1 MIISCFIMLDQT
13 VIYLLCLRMIR
24 RPPRSTRTYT
34 LFPYTT
40 LFRAAGRQPECRTG
54 VLVGQARTLGAPRR
68 PRLEA
73 AARDFRALFSF
84 TPARISDW
92 CDHRSE
98 EHTSELQSIM
108 RTSYAVL
115 CLKKKSRL
123 PRYQHENPYRPYL
136 LCLIQPSHQ

>member
-92 CDHRSE
+92 CDHVETKQGRALTRGTGSAARRRA
-98 EHTSELQSIM
+98 SPVRQS
-108 RTSYAVL
+108 
-115 CLKKKSRL
+115 
-123 PRYQHENPYRPYL
+123 
-136 LCLIQPSHQ
+136 

>member
-84 TPARISDW
+84 TTARISDW
-92 CDHRSE
+92 RSE
-98 EHTSELQSIM
+98 EHTSELQSLM
-108 RTSYAVL
+108 RISYAVF
-115 CLKKKSRL
+115 CLKNTNNNRRHV
-123 PRYQHENPYRPYL
+123 PPYPIHHDPQHVRSITYTL
-136 LCLIQPSHQ
+136 H